1 MVIDYENYKVF
12 SWTER
17 QLKKHYSQEILSKY
31 FKILAFLYQNGHD
44 IEDCSSVEEM
54 EEQMDMWNNFETIE
68 DFEELERLYEHKNDD
83 YSFSVGKKILSEE
96 LYEIIKNSTFI
107 RKEAENPPAMKRYA
121 TIYWDSI
128 GKLINELDCIF
139 SSTDKE
145 IAGALKSIKNVDG
158 IKEKINSLREKYEKE
173 VKVLT
178 WIKALELC
186 NVVYSTY
193 IQLSKVKT
201 DTINI
206 SKASNLNDE
215 LYGSIGGFNPN
226 TGEIK
231 CIIGSAVWETKTIKN
246 ITSVIKLKSVA
257 GSILKDTKK
266 TKEDD
271 KYIEFLE
278 RWYAGKETNDELAR
292 RVVVNSLLWG
302 IMTLLCLK
310 HNFNLIESDKR
321 NGKRSDQIHY
331 EFGKIMEYCGIE
343 KEYLL

>member
-31 FKILAFLYQNGHD
+31 FKVLAFLYQNGHD

-83 YSFSVGKKILSEE
+83 YNFSVGKKILSEE

-121 TIYWDSI
+121 TIYWNSI

-231 CIIGSAVWETKTIKN
+231 CIIGSAVWELKTVKSAKTMTKIRLIAN
-246 ITSVIKLKSVA
+246 
-257 GSILKDTKK
+257 SILNDNPKMQ
-266 TKEDD
+266 EDD
-271 KYIEFLE
+271 DGIKYLEKWYKGIE
-278 RWYAGKETNDELAR
+278 KDDEMAR
-292 RVVVNSLLWG
+292 RVVVCSLLHG
-302 IMTLLCLK
+302 ILALLSLK
-310 HNFNLIESDKR
+310 HNLNFLNDPK
-321 NGKRSDQIHY
+321 NGERSEMIRY
-331 EFGKIMEYCGIE
+331 EFLKIMEYCGID
-343 KEYLL
+343 KDYLL